1 MLSKEA
7 VQELRNSST
16 NSVISYI
23 SSPEGQY
30 LVKKYLNCVKRSK
43 KLTPNY
49 TDMLVTLDLDKS
61 TTKDDVSFGSAFVD
75 RGAITAYLGE
85 VFAS

>member
-1 MLSKEA
+1 
-7 VQELRNSST
+7 
-16 NSVISYI
+16 
-23 SSPEGQY
+23 
-30 LVKKYLNCVKRSK
+30 
-43 KLTPNY
+43 
-49 TDMLVTLDLDKS
+49 MLVTLDLDKS